1 MTIDTI
7 RLFPMVLPS
16 GYPHTDNL
24 VERKMLKQQE
34 TAKAELEQKKTQ
46 TAIEDLAF
54 EIYQKNAEQANL
66 RIEIFNNRKLDIYV

>member
-16 GYPHTDNL
+16 GYPQTDNL